1 MNKLFLLLLFFF
13 SFHCKAIDSL
23 ATEQKKPQ
31 HFTEKDLLI
40 DSQKITPTHFEN
52 SIKEDYSS
60 EDFNYVEKIPEKSA
74 WDHFKEWLRN
84 LIRKS
89 FGVTGPVAGIIVVW
103 IFYAIAIIVVALVI
117 YYIVKSMVN
126 KEGQW
131 IFAKSSSKR
140 IINYDDIE
148 RNLKDVDFDE
158 LIKNTLKSGDN
169 RLAIRYYYLW
179 ILKQMAEKG
188 IIDWNPEKTNSD
200 YLYEIKSNT
209 LKTDFSYISYL
220 YNYIWYGEFEMDQAS
235 FESAKH
241 TMEKTL
247 QSL

>member
-1 MNKLFLLLLFFF
+1 MNKLLLLLLLFF

-23 ATEQKKPQ
+23 ATAQKKPQ
-31 HFTEKDLLI
+31 HFTEKDLVI
-40 DSQKITPTHFEN
+40 DSQKVTPTHFES

-60 EDFNYVEKIPEKSA
+60 DDFQYEEKIPEKSA
-74 WDHFKEWLRN
+74 WDHFKEWLAN
-84 LIRKS
+84 LIGRL

-103 IFYAIAIIVVALVI
+103 IFYGVAIIIVALVI

-131 IFAKSSSKR
+131 IFAKSSSKK

-148 RNLKDVDFDE
+148 RNLKDIDFDK
-158 LIKNTLKSGDN
+158 LIKDTLKSGDN

-179 ILKQMAEKG
+179 ILKKMAEKD

-209 LKTDFSYISYL
+209 LKTDFSYVSYL
-220 YNYIWYGEFEMDQAS
+220 YNYIWYGEFEVDQSS
-235 FESAKH
+235 FENAKH
-241 TMEKTL
+241 SMEKTL